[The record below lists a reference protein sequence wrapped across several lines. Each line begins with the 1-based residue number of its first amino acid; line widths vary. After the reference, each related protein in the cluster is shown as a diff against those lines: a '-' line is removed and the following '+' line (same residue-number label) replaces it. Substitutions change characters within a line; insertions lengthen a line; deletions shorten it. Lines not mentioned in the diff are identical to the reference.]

1 MTPTVGGEQNAEKA
15 VRPGRGK
22 ETAARRVG
30 RPSARGSS
38 ARKTSITSRGG
49 YRSGHTGSTLKGS
62 ADSPQELTFES
73 TGRTF
78 IYRLDFDGP
87 DGDILGVYR
96 ILKPPQ
102 AKKPE
107 KKSIPP
113 PTWRLIG
120 KSITGGFGFTDSYHF
135 SHVPNW
141 VQNKIV
147 KFKSGTVTE
156 SVYRLKGRK
165 FRYKVVFDYK
175 GQGVLVTE
183 VYRRPRTW
191 FWKKLKAKP

>member
-1 MTPTVGGEQNAEKA
+1 MLKKLFGLDDEKKLQPGEW
-15 VRPGRGK
+15 
-22 ETAARRVG
+22 ETIGTRFFGEEDFYNVPDWVQKQIRR
-30 RPSARGSS
+30 
-38 ARKTSITSRGG
+38 I
-49 YRSGHTGSTLKGS
+49 YDKGLG
-62 ADSPQELTFES
+62 ASPEDLTFEL
-73 TGRTF
+73 TGKTF
-78 IYRLDFDGP
+78 IYRMDFDGP

-102 AKKPE
+102 AEKS
-107 KKSIPP
+107 KKSHAP

-120 KSITGGFGFTDSYHF
+120 KSITGGFGFTDSVHF
-135 SHVPNW
+135 SRVPSW

-147 KFKSGTVTE
+147 EFKSGTVVE
-156 SVYRLKGRK
+156 SAYRLKGER

-191 FWKKLKAKP
+191 YWKKVKS

>member
-1 MTPTVGGEQNAEKA
+1 MLKKLFGLLEDEKKLQPGEW
-15 VRPGRGK
+15 
-22 ETAARRVG
+22 ETIGTRFFGEEDFDNVPHWIQKRIRRIDIEG
-30 RPSARGSS
+30 LGE
-38 ARKTSITSRGG
+38 
-49 YRSGHTGSTLKGS
+49 
-62 ADSPQELTFES
+62 SPQELTFEI

-96 ILKPPQ
+96 ILKSPQ
-102 AKKPE
+102 AKEPG

-113 PTWRLIG
+113 PAWRLIG
-120 KSITGGFGFTDSYHF
+120 KSITGGFGFNDSVHF
-135 SHVPNW
+135 SRVPPW
-141 VQNKIV
+141 VQEKIV
-147 KFKSGTVTE
+147 EFKSGTVVK

-165 FRYKVVFDYK
+165 FRYKIVFDYK

-191 FWKKLKAKP
+191 FWKKLKAKS

>member
-1 MTPTVGGEQNAEKA
+1 MLKKLFGLEDEKKLQPGEWEIIGTRFFGEEDFDNVPQWI
-15 VRPGRGK
+15 
-22 ETAARRVG
+22 
-30 RPSARGSS
+30 
-38 ARKTSITSRGG
+38 RKRIHRIDIEGLG
-49 YRSGHTGSTLKGS
+49 
-62 ADSPQELTFES
+62 DSPQELTFEF
-73 TGRTF
+73 TGKTF
-78 IYRLDFDGP
+78 IYRLDFDGS

-102 AKKPE
+102 AKKPA

-113 PTWRLIG
+113 PAWRLIG
-120 KSITGGFGFTDSYHF
+120 KSITGGFGFTDSVHF
-135 SHVPNW
+135 SRVPPW
-141 VQNKIV
+141 VQKKIV
-147 KFKSGTVTE
+147 EFKSGTVVE

-191 FWKKLKAKP
+191 FWKKLKAKS

>member
-1 MTPTVGGEQNAEKA
+1 MLKKLFGLDDEEKLKPGEW
-15 VRPGRGK
+15 
-22 ETAARRVG
+22 ETIGTRFFGEEDFENVPNWIRQRIRRIY
-30 RPSARGSS
+30 S
-38 ARKTSITSRGG
+38 
-49 YRSGHTGSTLKGS
+49 KGLG
-62 ADSPQELTFES
+62 DSPEELTFEF

-102 AKKPE
+102 T
-107 KKSIPP
+107 KKSPSRP
-113 PTWRLIG
+113 AWRLIG
-120 KSITGGFGFTDSYHF
+120 KSTTGGFGFTDSVHF
-135 SHVPNW
+135 NRVPTW

-147 KFKSGTVTE
+147 EFKSQTVVE

-165 FRYKVVFDYK
+165 FRYKIVFDYK

-191 FWKKLKAKP
+191 FWKTLKAKS

>member
-1 MTPTVGGEQNAEKA
+1 MLKKLFDLLEDEKKLQPGEW
-15 VRPGRGK
+15 
-22 ETAARRVG
+22 ETIGTRFFGEEDFDNVPRWIQKRIRRIDIEG
-30 RPSARGSS
+30 LG
-38 ARKTSITSRGG
+38 
-49 YRSGHTGSTLKGS
+49 
-62 ADSPQELTFES
+62 DSPQELTFEI

-87 DGDILGVYR
+87 DGDILGIYR

-102 AKKPE
+102 AKRA
-107 KKSIPP
+107 KKSLSPP
-113 PTWRLIG
+113 AWRLIG

-141 VQNKIV
+141 VQKKIV
-147 KFKSGTVTE
+147 EFKSGTVTE

-191 FWKKLKAKP
+191 FWKKLKAKS